1 MSPLPLLISLLAG
14 CGTDPVQEDVA
25 AYHDAMTPLLAKNL
39 VLAQGFLDVASKVKK
54 GDTDAP
60 QIAERL
66 VSEITPAAD
75 QLRAEAEKIEP
86 VTPKLGEAHALLVRA
101 WGDRAASYHAMSD
114 AWAQND
120 PAAFDLARKKNLQ
133 SKLDE
138 ETFFQTVNT
147 IAQPY
152 GLLIDQYP

>member
-1 MSPLPLLISLLAG
+1 MSPLALLIALVAG
-14 CGTDPVQEDVA
+14 CGTDPVQQDVA
-25 AYHDAMTPLLAKNL
+25 AYHDAMKPLLAKNL

-66 VSEITPAAD
+66 ATQISPTAD
-75 QLRAEAEKIEP
+75 ELRAEAEKIEP
-86 VTPKLGEAHALLVRA
+86 VTPQLGEAHAMLVRA
-101 WGDRAASYHAMSD
+101 WGDRAASYHAMSE
-114 AWAQND
+114 AWSRND
-120 PAAFDLARKKNLQ
+120 PVAFDAARKQNLQ

-138 ETFFQTVNT
+138 ERYFQTVNG

-152 GLLIDQYP
+152 GWVIDQYP